1 MYLFHLQWLW
11 GGWNGLVHMTTAV
24 RIDTTGQPVLSLSQ
38 MNVIR

>member
-1 MYLFHLQWLW
+1 MYLFIYKGC
-11 GGWNGLVHMTTAV
+11 GGRNGLVHMTTAV

>member
-1 MYLFHLQWLW
+1 MYLIYLQWLW
-11 GGWNGLVHMTTAV
+11 GGRNDLVHMITAV